1 MSRSS
6 WFRCQ
11 TTTTLYDQVDKVGE
25 ILLTDWGKLQ
35 LAYQNSLTAWTW
47 TDDSTSF
54 GADMIQAAMEKE
66 VHKSLLPLAFD
77 LFSLT
82 DQGGPDAR
90 GYVCQN
96 KAIIGNNGGA
106 HPGGPFYPF
115 ANEPNGGWNLIYGAG
130 PASTVWALGNTNE
143 EFLDIDPD
151 KRDDTSGVP
160 SQNLFNNI
168 FVNDVSGRVKQPPWP
183 GQLSFYL
190 NTYDTQVQ
198 VTSHGGTDFCL
209 LDRKPPPD

>member
-1 MSRSS
+1 MER
-6 WFRCQ
+6 R
-11 TTTTLYDQVDKVGE
+11 
-25 ILLTDWGKLQ
+25 
-35 LAYQNSLTAWTW
+35 
-47 TDDSTSF
+47 STSRCCLSPSISSASPSRA
-54 GADMIQAAMEKE
+54 GRTRAATWPE
-66 VHKSLLPLAFD
+66 
-77 LFSLT
+77 
-82 DQGGPDAR
+82 QGDHR
-90 GYVCQN
+90 QER
-96 KAIIGNNGGA
+96 GA